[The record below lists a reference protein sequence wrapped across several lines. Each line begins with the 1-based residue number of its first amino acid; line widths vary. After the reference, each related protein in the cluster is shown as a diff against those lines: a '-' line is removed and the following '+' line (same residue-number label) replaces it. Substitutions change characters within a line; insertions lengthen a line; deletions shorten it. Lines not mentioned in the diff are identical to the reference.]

1 MLNNSLFTNS
11 FFINGSKKFQLRSF
25 SSTGYNIISSRVEK
39 RLAVLNK
46 IYSPLMIYHKEKL
59 DWAKLIRSGKV
70 WENYFGPFEWREK
83 DYEFRSKY
91 ADVLKEIDAFKDSK
105 KVTAANFLQSMTA
118 SFTQQS
124 CALEGNKL
132 GIIDTQKIW
141 NSLKKN
147 YNFDNIM
154 TNWNIPLP
162 APSSLSDKEENEV
175 IEIRN
180 HLIATYYLY
189 NTLYV
194 TKKKIDFDEIKR
206 IHQILLKG
214 TPMENVQL
222 NDYDFCEDKFQR
234 EFILHSGKFRKL
246 SVDSCI
252 SNDVIHPF
260 PIEVPALM
268 RSLLLFIN
276 YGIPDKIHPIMFAC
290 RILSAFHHIHP
301 FSTANGHVGRLIMAL
316 YLIRNDYP
324 PVIFH
329 QINQEEYNST
339 LLMSQ
344 VEMDSTSLY
353 ALAVVN
359 ILNNFIK
366 MHTT

>member
-1 MLNNSLFTNS
+1 M
-11 FFINGSKKFQLRSF
+11 
-25 SSTGYNIISSRVEK
+25 
-39 RLAVLNK
+39 
-46 IYSPLMIYHKEKL
+46 
-59 DWAKLIRSGKV
+59 
-70 WENYFGPFEWREK
+70 
-83 DYEFRSKY
+83 
-91 ADVLKEIDAFKDSK
+91 KEIDAFKDSK

-252 SNDVIHPF
+252 SNDVIHPVSF
-260 PIEVPALM
+260 NYL
-268 RSLLLFIN
+268 SFFYLL
-276 YGIPDKIHPIMFAC
+276 
-290 RILSAFHHIHP
+290 
-301 FSTANGHVGRLIMAL
+301 
-316 YLIRNDYP
+316 
-324 PVIFH
+324 IFYC
-329 QINQEEYNST
+329 N
-339 LLMSQ
+339 
-344 VEMDSTSLY
+344 
-353 ALAVVN
+353 
-359 ILNNFIK
+359 
-366 MHTT
+366 

>member
-1 MLNNSLFTNS
+1 MLNNSLLTNS
-11 FFINGSKKFQLRSF
+11 FFINGSKKFQLCSF
-25 SSTGYNIISSRVEK
+25 SSTGYNIIASRVEK

-189 NTLYV
+189 NT
-194 TKKKIDFDEIKR
+194 F
-206 IHQILLKG
+206 
-214 TPMENVQL
+214 
-222 NDYDFCEDKFQR
+222 
-234 EFILHSGKFRKL
+234 GKFRKL

-316 YLIRNDYP
+316 YLIRNDYL

-339 LLMSQ
+339 LLMS
-344 VEMDSTSLY
+344 
-353 ALAVVN
+353 
-359 ILNNFIK
+359 K
-366 MHTT
+366 